1 MPQPN
6 NPGPAGRHNPALYGK
21 IKIDKSTGKTIKRL
35 LAYIKDG
42 YKFRFI
48 FSMLCIVVTA
58 LVGVASAMFL
68 QILIDHYIAP
78 LLLSEAPVFGELF
91 KAVLIMAGIYLMGIS
106 ASLAY
111 NLNMVVISHGILKTI
126 RNQMF
131 EKMQKLSLKYFDTH
145 SHGDLMSHYT
155 NDTDSMRQ
163 MLSQSIPHLFS
174 SALTIVAV
182 LFAMLYLSLPLTVI
196 VLFVV
201 GIMYFIMAKIGGKSA
216 AYFKERQK
224 VLGNV
229 NGYIEEMITGQKIIK
244 MFSYEEETKA
254 EFDKRNENLCHQ
266 TTKANKYA
274 NVLMPIMGNLGN
286 LQYVLIAILG
296 GILAINTNAGLSLG
310 GIVSFLTLSK
320 NFSNP
325 VSQISQQVNSVVMAL
340 AGAQRVFDLMDQAT
354 EADAGFVSLVYAKE
368 EKEGM
373 LTETE
378 QRTGIWAWK
387 IPDNDGLFTYKKL
400 EGDVRFSQLNFG
412 YEKER
417 LVLKDI
423 NLFAKPGQKIAFVG
437 STGAGK
443 TTITNLINRFY
454 DIEEG
459 SITYDG
465 IPINNIRKPDL
476 RRSLGM
482 VLQDTNLFT
491 GSIMENIRYGR
502 LDATDEEVIEAA
514 KLSNAHGFIS
524 RLPDGYQ
531 TVISGAGNDLSQGQA
546 QLLSIARCAVANP
559 PVMILDEATSSID
572 TRTET
577 LIQKGMDRLMEGKT
591 VFVIAH
597 RLSTV
602 QNAKVIIVLENGRII
617 ERGDHDDLIAQKGK
631 YHNLYYPFAISP
643 TP

>member
-35 LAYIKDG
+35 LYYIKDG

-48 FSMLCIVVTA
+48 FSMFCIVITA

-68 QILIDHYIAP
+68 QVLIDQYIAP
-78 LLLSEAPVFGELF
+78 LLLSKAPAFGELLN
-91 KAVLIMAGIYLMGIS
+91 AVLIMAGIYLVGIS
-106 ASLAY
+106 ASLTY
-111 NLNMVVISHGILKTI
+111 NLNMVVISHGVLKTV

-131 EKMQKLSLKYFDTH
+131 ENMQKLSLKYFDTH

-174 SALTIVAV
+174 SALTIIAV
-182 LFAMLYLSLPLTVI
+182 LLAMLYLSIPLTFI

-201 GIMYFIMAKIGGKSA
+201 SIMYFIMAKIGGKSA
-216 AYFKERQK
+216 EYFKERQK

-286 LQYVLIAILG
+286 LQYVLIAIIG
-296 GILAINTNAGLSLG
+296 GVLAIETNAGLTLG

-320 NFSNP
+320 SFSNP
-325 VSQISQQVNSVVMAL
+325 ISQISQQVNSVVMAL
-340 AGAQRVFDLMDQAT
+340 AGAQRVFDLMDQVP
-354 EADAGFVSLVYAKE
+354 EPDSGFVSLVYAKE
-368 EKEGM
+368 KGEALVESD
-373 LTETE
+373 

-387 IPDNDGLFTYKKL
+387 VPQDDGLFAYKKL

-465 IPINNIRKPDL
+465 IPVTNIKKPDL

-491 GSIMENIRYGR
+491 GTIMENIRYGR

-514 KLSNAHGFIS
+514 QLSNAHSFIS

-531 TVISGAGNDLSQGQA
+531 TVISGTGNDLSQGQA

-631 YHNLYYPFAISP
+631 YYSLYYPFAISP